1 MSKLLILCA
10 LEEELPPEHNPYK
23 DITVYTGI
31 GKVNAALEASKAIYS
46 LQPTTIINFGTVGA
60 CHSNISGLVECGIFS
75 DRDDAFK
82 FNEETLITTTPSL
95 LRLSTGDNFVTS
107 LLEDCDV
114 VDMEAY
120 AIAKACHLNG
130 VYFKCF
136 KYITDY
142 ISQSSYRD
150 WYNNVSK
157 GYPLFL
163 EKMNDYIKNPV

>member
-31 GKVNAALEASKAIYS
+31 GKVNAALHAARLVYRD
-46 LQPTTIINFGTVGA
+46 PPPDRIINFGTAGS
-60 CHSNISGLVECGIFS
+60 CHQNVSGLVECGIFV
-75 DRDDAFK
+75 DRDDTSK
-82 FNEETLITTTPSL
+82 FNEEALITNPHL
-95 LRLSTGDNFVTS
+95 LRVSTGDNFLTS
-107 LLEDCDV
+107 VIKECDV

-120 AIAKACHLNG
+120 AIAKACHLTG
-130 VYFKCF
+130 TYFQCF

-142 ISQSSYRD
+142 TNKNSYTD
-150 WYNNVSK
+150 WYENVSQ

-163 EKMNDYIKNPV
+163 ERMNDYFKNPI